1 MYHRSRACL
10 PLIYRHVTKMAFHAP
25 APQPQPRPRRRS
37 LSRHR
42 AQSDIN
48 VFDYRD
54 PPDQQHYYPHH
65 HHAAGGQFLLPQ
77 PIPTPAPAPPEE
89 KPPAAA
95 AAASGGGILKTLTDP
110 LKQLL
115 GRGTAEDPPPP
126 PPPPPPHRNR
136 NDPRRIHS
144 YTAGDRQLILAP
156 APGDKAAAAAPNK
169 LLSLLPSLPSL
180 PSIPFLTPDPP
191 PQLSHEAL
199 HTVVRYLDLYT
210 RHGAC
215 QHHSPKRTKKL
226 QVEAERLML
235 GMSPRAVR
243 NLHEYLVGLKRAPD
257 VKITI
262 DPRMLERYTGGDRE
276 GMEVM
281 AEGLGDVL
289 VGLAG
294 VLEGGFTVPGGWVEG
309 E

>member
-1 MYHRSRACL
+1 
-10 PLIYRHVTKMAFHAP
+10 MAFYAP
-25 APQPQPRPRRRS
+25 APQPQPQPRPRRRS

-54 PPDQQHYYPHH
+54 PPDYHDPPDQQQHY

-77 PIPTPAPAPPEE
+77 PIPTAPPEE
-89 KPPAAA
+89 KPPPAAT
-95 AAASGGGILKTLTDP
+95 GGGILKTLTDP

-115 GRGTAEDPPPP
+115 GRGSEDP

-156 APGDKAAAAAPNK
+156 APGDKAAAAPNK

-191 PQLSHEAL
+191 PQLSSEAL

-226 QVEAERLML
+226 QGEAERLML
-235 GMSPRAVR
+235 GMSRRAVR
-243 NLHEYLVGLKRAPD
+243 NLHEYLVGVKRAPD
-257 VKITI
+257 VKITF
-262 DPRMLERYTGGDRE
+262 DPKMLERYTGGDRE
-276 GMEVM
+276 GMEVLV
-281 AEGLGDVL
+281 ERLRDVL
-289 VGLAG
+289 VGLAE